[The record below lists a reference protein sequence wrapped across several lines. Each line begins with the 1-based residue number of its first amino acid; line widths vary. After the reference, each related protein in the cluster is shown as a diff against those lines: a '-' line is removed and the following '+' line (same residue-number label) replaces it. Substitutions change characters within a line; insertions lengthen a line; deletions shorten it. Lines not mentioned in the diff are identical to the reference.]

1 MDRRA
6 KAYLTG
12 WCNDPYGRHEH
23 RWLTAGKP
31 SALVGDGGVESQDPP
46 PDGPFVLEPVLVES
60 NSVNGDDLRRA
71 GDSIPADAG
80 NAVWDETVGRLP
92 WP

>member
-1 MDRRA
+1 MARPA
-6 KAYLTG
+6 NITG

-23 RWLTAGKP
+23 RWLTAGTR

-46 PDGPFVLEPVLVES
+46 PDGPFVVEPVLVEHTA
-60 NSVNGDDLRRA
+60 VDGADLRRV
-71 GDSIPADAG
+71 DEEIPADAG
-80 NAVWDETVGRLP
+80 NAVWGETMGKLP